1 MFDFNVRPIGQKWFS
16 AATPVNYISGLTTT
30 IGSGDNGTIT
40 IVDNTAEALSIDVVV
55 AGTANASL
63 SASVA
68 SGKITVTLGTDAES
82 AADDTKNTAT
92 LIAAA
97 INGITDATWTAIA
110 SGTGATAIS
119 AAIAEKSL
127 TAYETAGTPCPETGI
142 CLYNSANSTYYV
154 CIAANNTTKNN
165 NWRSFTLTNY

>member
-1 MFDFNVRPIGQKWFS
+1 MFDFNVRPIAQKWFS

-40 IVDNTAEALSIDVVV
+40 IVDNTAETLSIKVVV

-63 SASVA
+63 SASFA
-68 SGKITVTLGTDAES
+68 SGVITVTLGTDASS
-82 AADDTKNTAT
+82 AADATKNTAT
-92 LIAAA
+92 LIVAA
-97 INGITDATWTAIA
+97 INGIADATWTATA

-119 AAIAEKSL
+119 AAVTEKALS
-127 TAYETAGTPCPETGI
+127 AYETDGTPCPEAGI
-142 CLYNSANSTYYV
+142 CLYNSATGTYYV
-154 CIAANNTTKNN
+154 CIGANNTTKNN

>member
-1 MFDFNVRPIGQKWFS
+1 MFDFNVRPISQKWFA

-40 IVDNTAEALSIDVVV
+40 IVDNTAEALSIKVVV

-63 SASVA
+63 SAAFA
-68 SGKITVTLGTDAES
+68 SDLITVTLGTNAES
-82 AADDTKNTAT
+82 AADATKNTAT
-92 LIAAA
+92 LIVAA
-97 INGITDATWTAIA
+97 INGIADATWTATA

-119 AAIAEKSL
+119 AAVTKKSF
-127 TAYETAGTPCPETGI
+127 TSYATDGTPCPEAGI

-154 CIAANNTTKNN
+154 CVAANNTTKNN